1 MKILVTGVAGQLG
14 SDVIK
19 EANSRGYKLAGTD
32 LAEKRRFF
40 CYVIITRQISLIG
53 KVSGI

>member
-32 LAEKRRFF
+32 QAEKDASF
-40 CYVIITRQISLIG
+40 VM
-53 KVSGI
+53 